1 MYILNNMDSKFNIL
15 SNPNEDVKAIR
26 EQYDLYKQVADVF
39 MPNSFVEMESLIQA
53 ILDQHGGFRARLVFS
68 VQKSCVNFYDS
79 IKLKFSTDNKI
90 FVLNTR
96 NTQGYSRKLLKDFCS
111 SLGVV
116 LNEYS

>member
-1 MYILNNMDSKFNIL
+1 
-15 SNPNEDVKAIR
+15 
-26 EQYDLYKQVADVF
+26 
-39 MPNSFVEMESLIQA
+39 
-53 ILDQHGGFRARLVFS
+53 LVFS